1 METTAAQTHSKTAS
15 QTHSNAHSQTQNRM
29 SLTVPGELSVVGI
42 VAGKWATMQS
52 ESIGSDAL
60 FLRCKEYV
68 RPRSVMEIIIW
79 ISNEEAPLHALVTA
93 SFIERTWRGYG
104 VAVQISAMPE
114 VDRER
119 WNHYL
124 HTAAAISSPSYR
136 SISGLGKQPVS
147 YHIMT
152 VGYVLPAAVV
162 DILEQQGVSVENVR
176 TPEQALKQARRGEGN
191 LVVAALGGGTY
202 DGLEICRQLGH
213 METAPMS
220 ALITNR
226 GVLQDFESGLYASA
240 TKVIARPCS
249 FNMLAERLLD
259 LLRSG
264 RQQDEDCDES
274 NLTDCDD
281 EMELPAVAVSA
292 PGAHSPTLMRQVSQ
306 QMSSWWMSAR
316 TFFQSSTFQ
325 RLSHFT
331 VS

>member
-1 METTAAQTHSKTAS
+1 METTAAQNHSKTDS
-15 QTHSNAHSQTQNRM
+15 HPYNSAHSMTQNRM

-42 VAGKWATMQS
+42 VAGKWVAMQS

-68 RPRSVMEIIIW
+68 RPRSVMEIMIW

-114 VDRER
+114 GARER
-119 WNHYL
+119 WDHYL

-136 SISGLGKQPVS
+136 AISGLGKQPAR

-162 DILEQQGVSVENVR
+162 DILEAQGAWVEHVR
-176 TPEQALKQARRGEGN
+176 TPEQALKQARRGEGD
-191 LVVAALGGGTY
+191 LVVATLGGGSY

-213 METAPMS
+213 MERTPMS
-220 ALITNR
+220 VLITSR

-249 FNMLAERLLD
+249 FTMLAERLLD

-264 RQQDEDCDES
+264 RQQDEDSDQLSEADS
-274 NLTDCDD
+274 DD
-281 EMELPAVAVSA
+281 ELELPAVDPAA
-292 PGAHSPTLMRQVSQ
+292 QPPTLMRQVSQ
-306 QMSSWWMSAR
+306 HMSSWWMSAR
-316 TFFQSSTFQ
+316 MFFQSSTFQ